1 MPRGKGNTPES
12 QAKMLANLIPKKKG
26 ECSNPNGR
34 PRKTITTVLAD
45 LKEKG
50 VKIPTA
56 REVSEIFITIATMQ
70 EDELKSMLSDKEQ
83 PMMNRIIAKNI
94 LDKRGLDVIERL
106 IERAYGRTEQ
116 RIDITTNG
124 KDLKPDPI
132 TIRFVGNNAEYEK
145 IKQEIED
152 ERARKEAEENNGEEL
167 S

>member
-1 MPRGKGNTPES
+1 MPRGRGNTPEA
-12 QAKMLANLIPKKKG
+12 QAKMIANLKYFKKG
-26 ECSNPNGR
+26 VVTNPNGA
-34 PRKTITTVLAD
+34 PRKTVTSVLAD
-45 LKEKG
+45 LKGKG

-56 REVSEIFITIATMQ
+56 REESEIFITIATIQ
-70 EDELKSMLSDKEQ
+70 EDELKAMLSDKEQ

-152 ERARKEAEENNGEEL
+152 ERARKEAEENNDEEL

>member
-26 ECSNPNGR
+26 ECRNPNGR

-70 EDELKSMLSDKEQ
+70 EDELKAMLSDKEQ

-145 IKQEIED
+145 IKQEIEE